1 LDAVFYPRREACGQS
16 EVITLRRQ
24 LSRGRLGRRAAIE
37 EDILTPLGVESSSY
51 YRGELNGSLIRRLV
65 EHADG
70 IAIGVK
76 QKLREYYQY
85 YSAGSP

>member
-1 LDAVFYPRREACGQS
+1 M
-16 EVITLRRQ
+16 ITLRRQ
-24 LSRGRLGRRAAIE
+24 LSRGRLRRRAAID
-37 EDILTPLGVESSSY
+37 EDILTPLDAESSSY
-51 YRGELNGSLIRRLV
+51 YGGELNGRLIRRLV

-70 IAIGVK
+70 ISIGVK